1 MGGFRAMIDRQ
12 LKPQNTIIML
22 TNRGDSFAV
31 REITSAIRNIL
42 NDKVFELPV
51 R

>member
-1 MGGFRAMIDRQ
+1 MGGFRTMIDRQ

-22 TNRGDSFAV
+22 TNRGDSFAAGA
-31 REITSAIRNIL
+31 ITLAIRNIL
-42 NDKVFELPV
+42 NDKKFELPV